1 MLKQGELQTMYNK
14 LRTEMDAAFETQC
27 KLEDNEK
34 KVEAKETN
42 ILILVYN

>member
-1 MLKQGELQTMYNK
+1 MYSK

-34 KVEAKETN
+34 EVGIGETKHIVFN
-42 ILILVYN
+42 I